1 MRLLIACDM
10 EGITGVVDWKQVDSS
25 HPEYEIYRQ
34 QMTEDVNAAI
44 RGAFEAGAN
53 EVIISD
59 GHGGKTNLV
68 LKQIDRRAW
77 VNCGTP
83 SPLGMVEGLDLQVDG
98 ALLVGYHARSGAQNA
113 VLAHTW
119 DNTRVANLW
128 INGPIV
134 GEIGLNASVCG
145 YYGTPVL
152 MISGDQTAC
161 AEAAEFIPGIDTA
174 VVKYAT
180 AYSAAR
186 CMPPAASC
194 ELIEQ
199 AAKRAVARLRDGQAP
214 KPVQTDTPVHLK
226 LEFILAGQAD
236 KACLDTRFKRLDGR
250 TVEIIAGNMLE
261 AYLAFRVAVMIAA

>member
-1 MRLLIACDM
+1 MKLLVACDM
-10 EGITGVVDWKQVDSS
+10 EGITGVVDWKQVDASC
-25 HPEYEIYRQ
+25 PEYEIYRH
-34 QMTEDVNAAI
+34 QMTEDVNAAV
-44 RGAFEAGAN
+44 RGAFTAGA
-53 EVIISD
+53 EDVIITD

-68 LKQIDRRAW
+68 LKEIDRRAW

-83 SPLGMVEGLDLQVDG
+83 SPLAMVEGLDLQVDG
-98 ALLVGYHARSGAQNA
+98 VLFIGYHARSGAQNA

-119 DNTRVANLW
+119 NFTRVANLW
-128 INGPIV
+128 INDGIV

-145 YYGTPVL
+145 HFDIPVL

-161 AEAAEFIPGIDTA
+161 AEAAEFIPGIETA

-199 AAKRAVARLRDGQAP
+199 AAMRAVGRLRVGNAP
-214 KPVQTDTPVHLK
+214 KPVQTQHPVRLK
-226 LEFILAGQAD
+226 LEFFQAGQAD
-236 KACLDTRFKRLDGR
+236 NACLDTRFKRLDGCQI
-250 TVEIIAGNMLE
+250 EIPAENMLE
-261 AYLAFRVAVMIAA
+261 GLLAFRVAVMIAG